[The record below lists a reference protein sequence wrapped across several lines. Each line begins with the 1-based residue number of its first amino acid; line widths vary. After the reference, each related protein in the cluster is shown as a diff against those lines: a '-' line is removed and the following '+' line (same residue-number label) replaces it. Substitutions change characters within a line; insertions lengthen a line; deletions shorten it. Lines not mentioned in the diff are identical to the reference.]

1 MIGLRR
7 LSMRCLVV
15 LAGILVNSSRGDDI
29 RVSNHK
35 AGSTIRYP
43 VALLR
48 GELPNRSATEIVVEN
63 VSSQR
68 ASRRIVGV
76 ARDGQF
82 RGLAELVP
90 GENRLKLSSENDA
103 VEFVLHYKPQT
114 NPYFV
119 RVIYMT
125 DSSGETDY
133 QSQFGNDPQNYADK
147 LDTAIKLLQTFTAER
162 LDDIGLG
169 RHTFNLEFDSD
180 GRIKIHTLK
189 GDKPAAFYYGLK
201 DGDWYGNVYEWV
213 KGQFTDSYSK
223 NIVIAAYTRFD
234 PVQKKVFAHTA
245 LGGGDLGLFGGGSVF
260 TWPSSLQDTF
270 RVFADETEIDATKVH
285 EDSAGRK
292 TVWATASTTIGA
304 TLHEMGHAFGL
315 PHCTDGLCIMTR
327 GFDHLNRAFM
337 LVEPRSQHNSEPIAF
352 ADPDVAYFAP
362 ISAAS
367 LRASRWFQ
375 LDERRYEAELNPP
388 TLQFNSA
395 SGELRILSQRGLRYV
410 VFTVDGDACGHRDF
424 WSEEIAPPTELV
436 LKADEIKQL
445 ASGENWSVGAIDDEG
460 TTRWVSQAD
469 LVRAGRFIRR
479 WRFAKKTRPWSDHQQ
494 FPPESAKV
502 LKEIQEQALK
512 SPIVESDE
520 GLIDFLPHFPKGRQD
535 NTAGYAVLKVI
546 APERQ
551 PAKLFTGSDDG
562 LRIWLNGKIVQQKLT
577 LRSAKPDEDQAPIE
591 LAPGT
596 NVFLVEVL
604 QAAGGWGMYFRLE
617 DNQGRPLLVDTN
629 GKLLP
634 REEPA
639 PATNP

>member
-1 MIGLRR
+1 
-7 LSMRCLVV
+7 
-15 LAGILVNSSRGDDI
+15 
-29 RVSNHK
+29 
-35 AGSTIRYP
+35 
-43 VALLR
+43 
-48 GELPNRSATEIVVEN
+48 
-63 VSSQR
+63 
-68 ASRRIVGV
+68 
-76 ARDGQF
+76 
-82 RGLAELVP
+82 
-90 GENRLKLSSENDA
+90 
-103 VEFVLHYKPQT
+103 
-114 NPYFV
+114 
-119 RVIYMT
+119 MT
-125 DSSGETDY
+125 DSTGQTDY
-133 QSQFGNDPQNYADK
+133 QSQFENDPQDYADK

-162 LDDIGLG
+162 LHDIGFG

-285 EDSAGRK
+285 EDSAFRK
-292 TVWATASTTIGA
+292 TVWGTASTTIGA

-327 GFDHLNRAFM
+327 GFDHLNRAFT
-337 LVEPRSQHNSEPIAF
+337 LVEPRSQHNSEPITF
-352 ADPDVAYFAP
+352 SDRDVAYFAP

-375 LDERRYEAELNPP
+375 LDERRYEAEPKPP

-410 VFTVDGDACGHRDF
+410 VFTVDGDARGHRDF
-424 WSEEIAPPTELV
+424 WSLESAPPTELV

-479 WRFAKKTRPWSDHQQ
+479 WQFAKKTRPWSDHQQ

-520 GLIDFLPHFPKGRQD
+520 GLIDFLPQFPKERHND
-535 NTAGYAVLKVI
+535 TAGYAVLKVI
-546 APERQ
+546 APDRQ
-551 PAKLFTGSDDG
+551 TVKLFTGSDDG
-562 LRIWLNGKIVQQKLT
+562 LRIWLNGKIVQQKLA
-577 LRSAKPDEDQAPIE
+577 LRSARPDEDQAMVE
-591 LAPGT
+591 LAQGT
-596 NVFLVEVL
+596 NLFLVEVL
-604 QAAGGWGMYFRLE
+604 QAAGGWAMYFRLE
-617 DNQGRPLLVDTN
+617 DNQGRPLLIDAE
-629 GKLLP
+629 GKLQP
-634 REEPA
+634 HEEPS
-639 PATNP
+639 PAAKP